1 MGSSSS
7 IGSEVRSAKPE
18 AKEQR
23 EKPTVTRANSADGR
37 FHTIPDPNRPSF
49 VPSLKLDKARP
60 LARRRR
66 RHRSTDRLA
75 RTPPCSHSSASALPV
90 AADGIASI
98 IAPPRLLRALQ
109 REGVPC

>member
-66 RHRSTDRLA
+66 RPT
-75 RTPPCSHSSASALPV
+75 ALL
-90 AADGIASI
+90 IASRG
-98 IAPPRLLRALQ
+98 PLRAAIAVHRLCLWPPT
-109 REGVPC
+109 GLPPL

>member
-7 IGSEVRSAKPE
+7 IGSEVRSEVRSAKPE

-37 FHTIPDPNRPSF
+37 FHAPDPNRPSF

-60 LARRRR
+60 PLARRRLR
-66 RHRSTDRLA
+66 PT
-75 RTPPCSHSSASALPV
+75 ALL
-90 AADGIASI
+90 IAS
-98 IAPPRLLRALQ
+98 RGLLRAAIAVH
-109 REGVPC
+109 RPVTAAA